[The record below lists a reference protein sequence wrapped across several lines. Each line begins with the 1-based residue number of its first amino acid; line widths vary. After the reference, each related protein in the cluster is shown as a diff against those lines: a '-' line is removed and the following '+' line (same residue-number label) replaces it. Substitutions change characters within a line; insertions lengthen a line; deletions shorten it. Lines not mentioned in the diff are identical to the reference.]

1 MSECVLAWVDDRVL
15 SRLHSV
21 LINVKPVIEHLFRFK
36 GDFEKG
42 VLRNPP
48 GASSC
53 LPLDGYTYGFLSDPG
68 RKSLS

>member
-15 SRLHSV
+15 SRLQSV
-21 LINVKPVIEHLFRFK
+21 LINVKPVIKHLFRFK
-36 GDFEKG
+36 GGFEKRI
-42 VLRNPP
+42 LRNVP

-53 LPLDGYTYGFLSDPG
+53 LPLDGNAHGFLSDPD